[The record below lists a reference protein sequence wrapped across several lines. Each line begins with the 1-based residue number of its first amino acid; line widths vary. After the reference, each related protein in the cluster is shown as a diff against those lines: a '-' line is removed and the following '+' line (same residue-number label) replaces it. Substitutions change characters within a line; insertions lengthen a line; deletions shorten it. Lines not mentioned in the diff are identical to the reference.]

1 VWVALGALAVDAE
14 AIFPAVV
21 GFNFFEAQVGGIA
34 HLSAANVGEA
44 SFGELR
50 RHPFVIPHP
59 EMTGASEDSGG
70 NGFQSSRNCRFA
82 KPRFLHEAGA
92 GGGSGVAGIDPDELF
107 EVWEHETKGAAG
119 TKIGEDVSEGDA
131 ELIECHVL
139 ENVGA
144 VDRLCR
150 SRRDG
155 KALDDVAVFDV
166 FGVGRKSFFDQQR
179 GEEWKAA
186 LQPKR
191 WTSIEVLPCFWSTH
205 ATAKLHIPVI
215 HGRIIHSVGDG
226 FRAGESGDLR

>member
-1 VWVALGALAVDAE
+1 LLLWALAVDAE

-21 GFNFFEAQVGGIA
+21 GFNFFEAWVGGIS
-34 HLSAANVGEA
+34 HLGAANVGEA
-44 SFGELR
+44 SFGQLR
-50 RHPFVIPHP
+50 CHPFVIPHP

-70 NGFQSSRNCRFA
+70 DGFQSSRNCRFA
-82 KPRFLHEAGA
+82 KPRFLHEARA
-92 GGGSGVAGIDPDELF
+92 GGGCGIAGIDSYELF
-107 EVWEHETKGAAG
+107 EVWEHEAKGAAG
-119 TKIGEDVSEGDA
+119 TKIGEDVFDSDA
-131 ELIECHVL
+131 ELVQSHVL

-150 SRRDG
+150 SRGDR

-166 FGVGRKSFFDQQR
+166 FGIGRKTFFDQQR

-186 LQPKR
+186 LQPKG
-191 WTSIEVLPCFWSTH
+191 WTGIEVLPCFWSTH

-226 FRAGESGDLR
+226 FRAGESGGMR